1 MMQREEL
8 KNVKCL
14 LSIVKM
20 LLGNLKNNKSTR
32 SETLKILGN
41 IEKETSD
48 IKDILDSSFSSQYCV
63 Y

>member
-14 LSIVKM
+14 LNIVKM

-32 SETLKILGN
+32 LEALKILGN